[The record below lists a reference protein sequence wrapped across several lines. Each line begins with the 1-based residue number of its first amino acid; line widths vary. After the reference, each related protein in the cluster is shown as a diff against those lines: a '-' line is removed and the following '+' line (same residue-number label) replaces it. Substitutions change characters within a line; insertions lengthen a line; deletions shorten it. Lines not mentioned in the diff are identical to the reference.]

1 MVELSPE
8 QKAAIREHYQR
19 DAVVEEMLRVAEY
32 REFSPTYPNGYG
44 KRPDAINYEGDFLS
58 FVEKGAIA
66 FHGSVERWQN
76 PMRIG
81 NTDMDELRTGW
92 DLIIDIDA
100 DDGMIY
106 AKHAA
111 MLLIEQLELHGLDR
125 EDISV
130 KFSGNRGF
138 HLGVRQENFPDKI
151 GGTPYAQWYPRL
163 PQAIVGYL
171 RERIRDDL
179 LERLRDEGVE
189 FEDEEPDPFE
199 VADVENDWGQRHLFR
214 MPYSVNEKSMLVSL
228 PIAIDDIMDFEKD
241 WAEIEDL
248 PVERRFLDS
257 YTEDSGV
264 LLAQEAIDWE
274 SKQRM
279 KRREEKE
286 QRRAEREDYE
296 LPDEAIPEQYFPPP
310 IKRILS
316 GLEDGRKRAVF
327 ILATFLRHVGY
338 SWEAIDGKLAEWNE
352 RNKEELPE
360 RYIQS
365 QLKWHERQDEPLM
378 PPNFDAKGWY
388 HDLGVIDEDED
399 EQMLDN
405 FDNPVPYAGVL
416 QSKGENA
423 DDGADDGDGTA
434 DPGAEDDGTGTGT
447 DGEKDD

>member
-1 MVELSPE
+1 MVDLSAGE
-8 QKAAIREHYQR
+8 KAAIKEHYQR
-19 DAVVEEMLRVAEY
+19 DAVIEEMLRVAEY

-81 NTDMDELRTGW
+81 NTDMDDLRTGW

-100 DDGMIY
+100 DDGLIY

-111 MLLIEQLELHGLDR
+111 ELLIDELEGHGMNR

-138 HLGVRQENFPDKI
+138 HLGIRQENFRENI
-151 GGTPYAQWYPRL
+151 GSRPYAQWYPRL

-171 RERIRDDL
+171 RERIEEDL

-189 FEDEEPDPFE
+189 FEDDDPDPFE

-241 WAEIEDL
+241 WAKIEDVS
-248 PVERRFLDS
+248 VERRFLDS
-257 YTEDSGV
+257 YTEDSGIGLV
-264 LLAQEAIDWE
+264 QQATEWE
-274 SKQRM
+274 YKKRKEEQKERK
-279 KRREEKE
+279 KRREE
-286 QRRAEREDYE
+286 REDYD

-310 IKRILS
+310 IRRILS
-316 GLEDGRKRAVF
+316 GLEDGRKRSVF

-365 QLKWHERQDEPLM
+365 QLRWHERQDEPLM

-416 QSKGENA
+416 QSKGENVEDDDGGDDANTADAEA
-423 DDGADDGDGTA
+423 DD
-434 DPGAEDDGTGTGT
+434 EDDETETG
-447 DGEKDD
+447 

>member
-1 MVELSPE
+1 MVEVTPE
-8 QKAAIREHYQR
+8 QKRAIRQHYER
-19 DAVVEEMLRVAEY
+19 DAVIEEMLRVAEY

-44 KRPDAINYEGDFLS
+44 KRPDAINYESDFTS

-66 FHGSVERWQN
+66 FHGSVERWNN
-76 PMRIG
+76 PMRI
-81 NTDMDELRTGW
+81 DSADHDELRSGW

-100 DDGMIY
+100 DAGMIY

-111 MLLIEQLELHGLDR
+111 ELLIEELEIHGIQR

-138 HLGVRQENFPDKI
+138 HLGIRQENFPAKI
-151 GGTPYAQWYPRL
+151 GGKPFSDWYPRL

-171 RERIRDDL
+171 RDRIQEPLLERIRS
-179 LERLRDEGVE
+179 EGVA
-189 FEDEEPDPFE
+189 FEDDDPDPFE

-228 PIAIDDIMDFEKD
+228 PIAIDDIMEFEKS
-241 WAEIEDL
+241 WAEIEGL
-248 PVERRFLDS
+248 EVERRFLDS
-257 YTEDSGV
+257 HTEGSGV

-279 KRREEKE
+279 QRKEEREQRREER
-286 QRRAEREDYE
+286 QDYD
-296 LPDEAIPEQYFPPP
+296 LPDEAIPEQYFPAP

-316 GLEDGRKRAVF
+316 GLADGRKRAVF

-338 SWEAIDGKLAEWNE
+338 DWEAIEGKLFEWNE
-352 RNKEELPE
+352 RNDEALPE

-365 QLKWHERQDEPLM
+365 QLSWHERQDEPLM
-378 PPNFDAKGWY
+378 PPNFDGKGWY
-388 HDLGVIDEDED
+388 RDIGVIDEDED
-399 EQMLDN
+399 AQMLDN

-416 QSKGENA
+416 QSKGESDDDEDQD
-423 DDGADDGDGTA
+423 DDGAA
-434 DPGAEDDGTGTGT
+434 DEP
-447 DGEKDD
+447 KD